1 MTSGTAITAV
11 TARQVFSDR
20 GHPGVECTVV
30 TENGAKGVAVVTA
43 GISVGEYEV
52 QFAYDGGK
60 KWGGRGVQKAVGNIV
75 NAIGPA
81 VIGMDAANQLAV
93 DAVIVQLD
101 GTPNKRKLG
110 GNATAAVSAATLF
123 AGAAALGIPLYQ
135 HIGGVHACTL
145 PTPGVLT
152 LAGSAPAASRATP

>member
-1 MTSGTAITAV
+1 MTTGTAITAV

-75 NAIGPA
+75 NTIGPA

-93 DAVIVQLD
+93 DAVIVQLRRD
-101 GTPNKRKLG
+101 AQQEEARRQRHSRGLG
-110 GNATAAVSAATLF
+110 GDALRRCCRWAFRSTSTSAASMP
-123 AGAAALGIPLYQ
+123 APCPRP
-135 HIGGVHACTL
+135 ACL
-145 PTPGVLT
+145 P
-152 LAGSAPAASRATP
+152 S